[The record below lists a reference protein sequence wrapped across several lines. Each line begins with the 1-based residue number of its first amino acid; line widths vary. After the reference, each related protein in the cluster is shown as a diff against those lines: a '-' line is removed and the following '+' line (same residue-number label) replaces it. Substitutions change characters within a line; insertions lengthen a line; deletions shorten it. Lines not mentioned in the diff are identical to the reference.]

1 MKATILSVL
10 MLCSILV
17 VSCHKE
23 KGERKICTASECS
36 ICMDENF
43 QNNDVIDGYAPGF
56 VGDRMIERTIISPL
70 VRESSCNYIV
80 SGKIK
85 YTDINT
91 GETVAIL
98 DYGDGTVDAWA
109 VKTIFAPKIQTG
121 ECGVAVGGCF
131 GPKEKPL
138 TECCKFEQKCS
149 ELTNAAIS
157 RETVVREAEV
167 VNY

>member
-10 MLCSILV
+10 MLCSFLV

-23 KGERKICTASECS
+23 KGERKICTVSECS
-36 ICMDENF
+36 VCTDERF
-43 QNNDVIDGYAPGF
+43 QNNDEIDGYAPGF
-56 VGDRMIERTIISPL
+56 VGDRMFERTIISPL

-109 VKTIFAPKIQTG
+109 VKTIFPPKDKNG
-121 ECGVAVGGCF
+121 KCGGNGGPGFGNCF
-131 GPKEKPL
+131 GGKGEPPVD
-138 TECCKFEQKCS
+138 CCKFEQKCN

-157 RETVVREAEV
+157 REAEA
-167 VNY
+167 VNN